1 MGVRQFR
8 VAGVGDIRSLT
19 AAIASLLVTGLCLS
33 AAAIESWAHRLPV
46 KEGSS
51 AREAFIHI
59 TTGWADTIRPSG
71 LLAPR
76 QAVMDWRVGSG
87 DAAQG
92 TTNLVAASAALA
104 KPAAAKAA
112 DALQPPATG
121 DLKAGA
127 AAGPP
132 AIEGAQV
139 ALVGDSIMAVGL
151 GPNLARELRVAGA
164 RQSIRAYRSGAGLA
178 RPDYFNWMVEYPRL
192 TAGAKPDLIIC
203 AIGANDAQ
211 GFQVGDKV
219 YKFGQPAWIEAYLG
233 RVESFLDMM
242 QGQDITVYWLLMPRM
257 RSPAF
262 DNKMQMLNDLVL
274 KRFSGRPR
282 LHFIESD
289 PILVESSG
297 PRYLEYV
304 TDAGGKLGRI
314 RAEDGIH
321 LTDLGGKRL
330 AQGVVKAIQRPGLAG
345 HVHSR

>member
-1 MGVRQFR
+1 MRHSR
-8 VAGVGDIRSLT
+8 VSGIGDIRSL
-19 AAIASLLVTGLCLS
+19 AAALASLVVTGLCLS
-33 AAAIESWAHRLPV
+33 ASAIESWAHRLPV
-46 KEGSS
+46 NEGSS
-51 AREAFIHI
+51 AREAFIHL
-59 TTGWADTIRPSG
+59 TAGWADTVRPSG

-76 QAVMDWRVGSG
+76 QAVMDWRVGSS

-92 TTNLVAASAALA
+92 TAGLVAVSAA
-104 KPAAAKAA
+104 PAAAKAT
-112 DALQPPATG
+112 DARQPPEAA

-127 AAGPP
+127 PAVPP
-132 AIEGAQV
+132 RIEGAQV

-151 GPNLARELRVAGA
+151 GPNLARELRAAGA

-257 RSPAF
+257 RSPTF
-262 DNKMQMLNDLVL
+262 DNKMQMLNDLVV

-289 PILVESSG
+289 PILVDSSG
-297 PRYLEYV
+297 ARYLEYV

-345 HVHSR
+345 HVHTR